1 MVDCN
6 GRSGL
11 SLLIESALIE
21 QNVDEYASIFFTFS
35 QIKQFATQKQFRKF
49 NRQYLKNQQ
58 TVLSS
63 PDSPCQTVLKF
74 PEIHARQ
81 FWIFS
86 AFYSPLFRSWQS
98 VRYIK
103 WEKALCKMRKS
114 EKTTFQWLKVSKL
127 LTTLP
132 RHRADIRT
140 CLRFLFRA
148 PEVPVLRVRKS
159 HFYCFSSLQ
168 KSHFRCP
175 KQKSETCSEIPSVTW
190 LRGKKFAHFR
200 LLESGFL
207 AFSHFI

>member
-1 MVDCN
+1 M
-6 GRSGL
+6 R
-11 SLLIESALIE
+11 
-21 QNVDEYASIFFTFS
+21 Y
-35 QIKQFATQKQFRKF
+35 KQTNKQTNKQK
-49 NRQYLKNQQ
+49 
-58 TVLSS
+58 
-63 PDSPCQTVLKF
+63 LKF
-74 PEIHARQ
+74 LISTTRLPNTSQ
-81 FWIFS
+81 SLFQNTFWNHDWTIF
-86 AFYSPLFRSWQS
+86 LLRNWQN

-114 EKTTFQWLKVSKL
+114 EKTTFQWPKVSKL

-140 CLRFLFRA
+140 GLRFLFRA

-200 LLESGFL
+200 PLESGFL